1 MNLLPRFEVGSKT
14 LIREHLRLWQEQ
26 NQEEET
32 DAPLSISDHGKPGG
46 VENMLTR
53 PADSDTM
60 LDTMDNEENEG
71 PWPEA
76 SMDHDGVT
84 EFDSEMPFL
93 RCGDLVELSS
103 VCQVKI
109 KRMMLADC
117 M

>member
-1 MNLLPRFEVGSKT
+1 MGANF
-14 LIREHLRLWQEQ
+14 
-26 NQEEET
+26 
-32 DAPLSISDHGKPGG
+32 SISNHGKPGG

-84 EFDSEMPFL
+84 EIDSDMSFL

-103 VCQVKI
+103 VCRVKI
-109 KRMMLADC
+109 NE
-117 M
+117 